1 MLGFVPQRQPTQKRM
16 LFLLRI
22 GIKYTF
28 DSTYRMDMSK
38 QKTGSGAL
46 FTSGVAAILAT
57 TCCLGPLLLVMLG
70 FSGAWIGK
78 LRGLEA
84 YSPYFIAVAL
94 VAMFFAYRR
103 IFRPAQDCMPGEVCE
118 IPLVRASYKIIFWV
132 VVALILVALGY
143 PFVVPYF
150 Y

>member
-1 MLGFVPQRQPTQKRM
+1 MQQV
-16 LFLLRI
+16 
-22 GIKYTF
+22 
-28 DSTYRMDMSK
+28 DMTK

-46 FTSGVAAILAT
+46 FAGGVAALLAS

-78 LRGLEA
+78 LRVMEP
-84 YSPYFIAVAL
+84 YSPYFIGVAL

-103 IFRPAQDCMPGEVCE
+103 IYRPAQDCKPGEVCA
-118 IPLVRASYKIIFWV
+118 IPQVRLSYKIIFWV
-132 VVALILVALGY
+132 VVALIAVALGY